1 MVVGMGDV
9 RGGGWGVVGRG
20 RLVPKNKGGG
30 KSTEAGEDRM
40 ASRVSKVPRPRRNG
54 KNVDFVS
61 LKYKKAGNKK
71 EGTRTGTFKVQ
82 KRECLDPPIPPLP

>member
-1 MVVGMGDV
+1 MA
-9 RGGGWGVVGRG
+9 GRS
-20 RLVPKNKGGG
+20 RLEPKNKGGG

-40 ASRVSKVPRPRRNG
+40 ASRVSKVPRPRTNG
-54 KNVDFVS
+54 KNVVS